1 MNCSVVR
8 RLLFFALLAIFSGSC
23 DQAEPRKPVKTVEK
37 PKSSHSEISP
47 EKRKLAADYL
57 DNFIRKS
64 GFSGAVL
71 VGETGKT
78 LYSGA
83 AGYANYSDRRRNE
96 TATPFQLASVSKQFT
111 AVSIL
116 MLKERGLLRLE
127 DSIQCYFP
135 DFPYHGITIRMLL
148 QHRSGLPNYIYFCDD
163 YLQDKSYLISN
174 SFVMAL
180 LSKAHPPAY
189 YPPDVRFDY
198 SNTGYMVLASL
209 VEKIS
214 HMPYAEFLKQNI
226 FVPLGMK
233 DAFSINQKDP
243 NQSRAAFGHHFRN
256 RPLAVVFLD
265 GVMGDKGIY
274 ASVEDLFKWDQALYD
289 GKLLKPETLEVA
301 FTPGAKKQT
310 ARQNYG
316 YGWRIYYREDS
327 LKILYH
333 AGWWQGFE
341 SMLVRIPEKK
351 TTMVFLKNTK
361 SGPLPDRDSLINL
374 LF

>member
-1 MNCSVVR
+1 MKSTVIR
-8 RLLFFALLAIFSGSC
+8 QILFTTLLALVAGSC
-23 DQAEPRKPVKTVEK
+23 DQAEPRVPLKTVDK
-37 PKSSHSEISP
+37 PHPVQFGISP
-47 EKRKLAADYL
+47 EKQTLLNRYF

-71 VGETGKT
+71 VGEAGKI

-83 AGYANYSDRRRNE
+83 AGFAEYNTRRKNE
-96 TATPFQLASVSKQFT
+96 TSTPFQLASVSKQFT

-116 MLKERGLLRLE
+116 MLKERGLLHLE
-127 DSIQCYFP
+127 DSVQVFFP
-135 DFPYHGITIRMLL
+135 DFPYHGITVRMLL

-163 YLQDKSYLISN
+163 YLQDKSYLLSN

-198 SNTGYMVLASL
+198 SNTGYMVLASI
-209 VEKIS
+209 VEKVS

-226 FVPLGMK
+226 FIPLEMK
-233 DAFSINQKDP
+233 DAFLVNQNDP
-243 NQSRAAFGHHFRN
+243 NKSRAAYGHQFRN

-274 ASVEDLFKWDQALYD
+274 ASVEDLFKWDQALYA
-289 GKLLKPETLEVA
+289 GTLLKPETLEEA
-301 FTPGAKKQT
+301 FTPGARKHT
-310 ARQNYG
+310 ARHNYG
-316 YGWRIYYREDS
+316 FGWRIYYRDDS

-341 SMLVRIPEKK
+341 SMLVRIPEKR